1 MDMNREEV
9 LAIMIDTVNEYNYN
23 LMVQAKMNNADITKN
38 IDGQYPAL
46 HHMMGLI
53 YDDLAKHDVFK

>member
-1 MDMNREEV
+1 MNREEV
-9 LAIMIDTVNEYNYN
+9 LAVMIDTVNEYNYN
-23 LMVQAKMNNADITKN
+23 LMVQAKMSNEDITKN

-53 YDDLAKHDVFK
+53 YDDLAQKDVFK